1 MLFPRAEVEPS
12 RTGIALTEVED
23 ALPVVSWLG
32 VVSASSTTEDRDA
45 IEADGFVPVTH
56 GPGMPLLGEW
66 TVIGLTLGIAVL
78 GIVVAYAWPPRSAP
92 RI

>member
-1 MLFPRAEVEPS
+1 MTRRHPLRALFGGLLLGLGLSLVLIML
-12 RTGIALTEVED
+12 
-23 ALPVVSWLG
+23 
-32 VVSASSTTEDRDA
+32 
-45 IEADGFVPVTH
+45 
-56 GPGMPLLGEW
+56 GMPLLGEW